1 MRLRETIMLKRNHAV
16 VLILAAVMILGAAG
30 AWAEDI
36 VCLTCH
42 SALPEKYSQPVKLW
56 KGSIHEENGI
66 ACNSCH
72 GGDPKDAAN
81 AMKKERGFLGV
92 PKYNDVPEFCGR
104 CHVGVLKDYLA
115 SGHGRALTKG
125 GPNCVI
131 CHGNHQIARA
141 SLELINEKACSRCHT
156 YERAKIIRAAMQ
168 ETEAMIVA
176 INGRIAAY
184 RQLGTDTERL
194 EKELFATRNRFHNL
208 FHNVDV
214 KRVTDE
220 SAGIKA
226 DLQKIEAALSAL
238 DKQRQRRKV
247 GGAVAVAIALAAALL
262 AHLMRKTYE

>member
-1 MRLRETIMLKRNHAV
+1 MLKRNHALALVMAV
-16 VLILAAVMILGAAG
+16 VMAVSAAG
-30 AWAEDI
+30 AWAEEI

-66 ACNSCH
+66 ACNACH

-81 AMKKERGFLGV
+81 AMKKERGFLGA
-92 PKYNDVPEFCGR
+92 PAYNAVPEFCGR

-115 SGHGRALTKG
+115 SAHGRALTRG

-131 CHGNHQIARA
+131 CHGNHHVLKA
-141 SLELINEKACSRCHT
+141 SLELINEKSCSRCHSF
-156 YERAKIIRAAMQ
+156 ERAKIIRTAMQ

-176 INGRIAAY
+176 IDGRINGY
-184 RQLGTDTERL
+184 KQIGVDTERL
-194 EKELFATRNRFHNL
+194 EKELFATRNRFHTL

-226 DLQKIEAALSAL
+226 DLQKIETALTEV
-238 DKQRQRRKV
+238 DKHRQRRKL
-247 GGAVAVAIALAAALL
+247 GGAVAVAIALVAALL